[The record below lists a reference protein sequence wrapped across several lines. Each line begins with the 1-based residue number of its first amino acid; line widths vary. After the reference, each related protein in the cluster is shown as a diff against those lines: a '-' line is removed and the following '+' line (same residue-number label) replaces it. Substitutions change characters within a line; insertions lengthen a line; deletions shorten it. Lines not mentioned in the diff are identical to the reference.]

1 MKKRKLYH
9 FSDLI
14 NDKIMYFDFM
24 HVKDGNENKGVKF
37 LLSDPLTESQ
47 KEKLSKYDNIII
59 SSVSYKYAPEI
70 KHDTIIL
77 LK

>member
-1 MKKRKLYH
+1 
-9 FSDLI
+9 
-14 NDKIMYFDFM
+14 MYFDFM